1 MNVSHYYLL
10 VSVTQYFYH
19 IAHVTKV
26 RHALKVRVDPG
37 ARRSQVEF
45 LLECARMTYFNY
57 TVCLNI
63 ILVLQEN
70 ALKLHVFGEGSMCCY
85 F

>member
-1 MNVSHYYLL
+1 
-10 VSVTQYFYH
+10 
-19 IAHVTKV
+19 
-26 RHALKVRVDPG
+26 
-37 ARRSQVEF
+37 
-45 LLECARMTYFNY
+45 MTYFNY